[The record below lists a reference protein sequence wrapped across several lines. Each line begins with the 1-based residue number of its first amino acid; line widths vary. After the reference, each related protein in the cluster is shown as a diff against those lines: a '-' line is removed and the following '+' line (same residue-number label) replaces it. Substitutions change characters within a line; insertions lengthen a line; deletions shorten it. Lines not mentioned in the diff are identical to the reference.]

1 MAKINHEIDDRLFR
15 NAMGSFATGV
25 TVITTEV
32 EEEIH
37 GMTANAFMSISLNP
51 KLVAISID
59 EKAKML
65 EHIRTANKFA
75 VNILSTAQKE
85 VSMQFAGQNKDD
97 VEVSFVS
104 YKGLPTVEN
113 SLAVV
118 TCEVQS
124 EIVVGDH
131 TIFIGEVTGVKLEEF
146 DPLLFSKGKYRELQG
161 LQETQELQELQE
173 LQ

>member
-1 MAKINHEIDDRLFR
+1 MTKIEHEIDDRLFR

-32 EEEIH
+32 ENGIH

-51 KLVAISID
+51 KLIAISVD

-65 EHIRTANKFA
+65 DHIKKAGKFA
-75 VNILSTAQKE
+75 VNILSKDQKE
-85 VSMQFAGQNKDD
+85 VSMQFAGQNKED
-97 VEVSFVS
+97 VDVSFVT

-124 EIVVGDH
+124 GIVAGDH
-131 TIFIGEVTGVKLEEF
+131 TIFIGQVTGVKLESH
-146 DPLLFSKGKYRELQG
+146 DPLLFSKGQYRELQG
-161 LQETQELQELQE
+161 LQELQELQ
-173 LQ
+173 

>member
-1 MAKINHEIDDRLFR
+1 MTKIEHEIDDRLFR

-32 EEEIH
+32 EKKVH

-65 EHIRTANKFA
+65 EYIRTTNKFA
-75 VNILSTAQKE
+75 VNILSADQKE
-85 VSMQFAGQNKDD
+85 VSMQFAGQIKK
-97 VEVSFVS
+97 EREMTFLS
-104 YKGLPTVEN
+104 YKGLPTIEN

-131 TIFIGEVTGVKLEEF
+131 TVFIGHVTGVQLKES
-146 DPLLFSKGKYRELQG
+146 DPLLFSKGKYREL
-161 LQETQELQELQE
+161 EELQELEE
-173 LQ
+173 LKK

>member
-1 MAKINHEIDDRLFR
+1 MKKVDQEIDDRLFR

-32 EEEIH
+32 ESEIH

-51 KLVAISID
+51 KLVAVSVD
-59 EKAKML
+59 EKANML
-65 EHIRTANKFA
+65 EHIKEARKFA
-75 VNILSTAQKE
+75 VNILSADQKE
-85 VSMQFAGQNKDD
+85 VSMQFAGQNKED
-97 VEVSFVS
+97 VEVSFVT
-104 YKGLPTVEN
+104 YQELPTIEN

-131 TIFIGEVTGVKLEEF
+131 TIFIGQVTGVKLEAH
-146 DPLLFSKGKYRELQG
+146 DPLLFSKGQYRELQG
-161 LQETQELQELQE
+161 LQELQELQ
-173 LQ
+173 